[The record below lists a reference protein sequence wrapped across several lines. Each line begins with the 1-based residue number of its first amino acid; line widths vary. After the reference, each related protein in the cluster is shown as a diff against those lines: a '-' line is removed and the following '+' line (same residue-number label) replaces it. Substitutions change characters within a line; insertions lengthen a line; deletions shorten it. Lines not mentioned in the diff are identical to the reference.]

1 MYYVLIIYYR
11 KSASCTHVSALL
23 HSLVSMTSKNF
34 QVSPEL
40 PSSVLVDGDSEQT
53 MPVTSLLSRWNVPR
67 VRKES
72 NLQLSDAIFE
82 KHDYQKPIKRKRRQ
96 IKDFDPRPEEYRGN
110 AKELLGK
117 LLENV
122 RGESLGV
129 SLLFD
134 EQCSQP
140 SLLSSDTSV
149 PSTPDIKG
157 TVKAFK
163 QSLQMSPAQLRH
175 VEQSTREQRYSAEWF
190 SVRRYR
196 ITASHFGE
204 ILHHRRDTPPDRLVL
219 SILMPRKFS
228 SPATTWGIENESK
241 AI

>member
-1 MYYVLIIYYR
+1 M
-11 KSASCTHVSALL
+11 SALL
-23 HSLVSMTSKNF
+23 HSLVTVTSKNF

-53 MPVTSLLSRWNVPR
+53 MPVTSLLSKWNVPR

-82 KHDYQKPIKRKRRQ
+82 KHDYQKPIKRRRKQ

-110 AKELLGK
+110 AKQLLGA
-117 LLENV
+117 LLENT

-134 EQCSQP
+134 EQCCQS
-140 SLLSSDTSV
+140 SLHSSDTSV
-149 PSTPDIKG
+149 PSTSNIKE
-157 TVKAFK
+157 TLKAFK

-175 VEQSTREQRYSAEWF
+175 VEQSTREQQYSA
-190 SVRRYR
+190 
-196 ITASHFGE
+196 
-204 ILHHRRDTPPDRLVL
+204 
-219 SILMPRKFS
+219 
-228 SPATTWGIENESK
+228 
-241 AI
+241 

>member
-1 MYYVLIIYYR
+1 MLLITLKCNLCVLLNAVNCFRCIIIIIYNR

-23 HSLVSMTSKNF
+23 HSLVSM
-34 QVSPEL
+34 SPEL
-40 PSSVLVDGDSEQT
+40 PSSVLVDGDSEQ
-53 MPVTSLLSRWNVPR
+53 WNVPR

-82 KHDYQKPIKRKRRQ
+82 KHDYQKPVKRKRRQ

-110 AKELLGK
+110 AKQLLGK

-134 EQCSQP
+134 EQCSQS

-149 PSTPDIKG
+149 PSRSDIKG
-157 TVKAFK
+157 TVEAFK

-175 VEQSTREQRYSAEWF
+175 VEQSTREQQCSAEWF
-190 SVRRYR
+190 AVHRYR
-196 ITASHFGE
+196 ITASYNIAVE
-204 ILHHRRDTPPDRLVL
+204 ILHQTD
-219 SILMPRKFS
+219 
-228 SPATTWGIENESK
+228 WC
-241 AI
+241 